1 MPNVV
6 KESAHGMGATTWE
19 VTYKVTI
26 PYGLVGIIGALF
38 LGLGRALGETMA
50 VTFVIGNA
58 HNISASL
65 FAPGNSIAS
74 TLANEFSEATDTDVR
89 QLLDRVGPG
98 AVYHHLSGAGG
109 GPVHAAADVQILE
122 CGIMK
127 PRPPTGR
134 RLVDLMV
141 SVWAVISAL
150 LGIAALI
157 WILSGVIIRGLGA
170 LNLTFFTQLP
180 TPPGMAGGG
189 LANAI
194 LGTLAMTV
202 AATLMSVPIGLLA
215 GVYLAEFGQESRVAD
230 NSRFSANVLMGMP
243 SIIVGVFAYTLV
255 VLPLGHFSGYAG
267 AVALAILMIPV
278 ITRTTEDMLRLVPN
292 TLRESALA
300 LGAPRWKVTLTVVFR
315 AAKAGLITGIL
326 LAVARVSGETAP
338 LLFTALNSPYW
349 FKSLSGPTPN
359 LTVTIFNYAMSP
371 YEDWQRMAWGA
382 SLLITVGVLAFTL
395 VARFLCGSE
404 K

>member
-1 MPNVV
+1 
-6 KESAHGMGATTWE
+6 
-19 VTYKVTI
+19 
-26 PYGLVGIIGALF
+26 
-38 LGLGRALGETMA
+38 
-50 VTFVIGNA
+50 
-58 HNISASL
+58 
-65 FAPGNSIAS
+65 
-74 TLANEFSEATDTDVR
+74 
-89 QLLDRVGPG
+89 
-98 AVYHHLSGAGG
+98 
-109 GPVHAAADVQILE
+109 
-122 CGIMK
+122 MK

-141 SVWAVISAL
+141 RGWAVISAL
-150 LGIAALI
+150 LGITALI
-157 WILSGVIIRGLGA
+157 WILSGVIMRGLGA
-170 LNLTFFTQLP
+170 LDLTFFTSLP

-202 AATLMSVPIGLLA
+202 AATLMSVPVGLLS
-215 GVYLAEFGQESRVAD
+215 GIYLAEFGQDSRVAD

-267 AVALAILMIPV
+267 TVALAILMIPV

-315 AAKAGLITGIL
+315 AAKGGLITGIL

-349 FKSLSGPTPN
+349 FKSLSGPVPN

-382 SLLITVGVLAFTL
+382 SLVITAGVLAFTL
-395 VARFLCGSE
+395 LARLVVRE
-404 K
+404 RKL